1 MTDSTTPVLPAPS
14 APAPTLKR
22 RSFVIRHLLAV
33 LASGPLS
40 YFFFNAIFVQLLVM
54 FAPLAML
61 FKAGPRDRAT
71 ILISVCFCLVLTT
84 LIGGI
89 LLVMYVY
96 ALGSADWR

>member
-1 MTDSTTPVLPAPS
+1 
-14 APAPTLKR
+14 
-22 RSFVIRHLLAV
+22 
-33 LASGPLS
+33 
-40 YFFFNAIFVQLLVM
+40 M